1 LELSIFSVEGAMEK
15 LSELLDAARKRARE
29 LELPYSGALTP
40 QEACEVWQLAPD
52 AKLVDVRTQAEW
64 DWVGRI
70 PGAVEVEWMEYPGN
84 ALNPDFLR
92 DVQRK
97 VPTDALVMLLCRSGV
112 RSHKAAC
119 LLKGAGYSECFNV
132 LEGFEGNLDENGQRG
147 RVGGWR
153 KAGLPWKS

>member
-1 LELSIFSVEGAMEK
+1 MEK
-15 LSELLDAARKRARE
+15 LSELLSAARKRAKE
-29 LELPYSGALTP
+29 SKLPYSGALTP
-40 QEACEVWQLAPD
+40 EEAHEVWRLMPG

-70 PGAVEVEWMEYPGN
+70 PGSIEIEWMEYPGN

-92 DVQRK
+92 NFRQK
-97 VPTDALVMLLCRSGV
+97 VPMDALVMLLCRSGV

-119 LLKGAGYSECFNV
+119 LLSGSGYSECFNV
-132 LEGFEGNLDENGQRG
+132 LEGFEGNVDENGQRG
-147 RVGGWR
+147 RSGGWR